1 VQIIYK
7 GYQIGDLKCGSR
19 KTQLDNFLK
28 MIMMTNFTSRQKF
41 RLRNEKLFIFNCR
54 VIVCC

>member
-1 VQIIYK
+1 MQIIYK

-19 KTQLDNFLK
+19 KTLDNFLK

-41 RLRNEKLFIFNCR
+41 RLRNEELFIFNCR

>member
-1 VQIIYK
+1 MQIIYK

-19 KTQLDNFLK
+19 KTLDNFLK

-41 RLRNEKLFIFNCR
+41 RLQNEKLFIFNCR

>member
-19 KTQLDNFLK
+19 KTLDNFLK
-28 MIMMTNFTSRQKF
+28 MIMKTNFTRRQKF
-41 RLRNEKLFIFNCR
+41 RLRNEEPFIFNCR